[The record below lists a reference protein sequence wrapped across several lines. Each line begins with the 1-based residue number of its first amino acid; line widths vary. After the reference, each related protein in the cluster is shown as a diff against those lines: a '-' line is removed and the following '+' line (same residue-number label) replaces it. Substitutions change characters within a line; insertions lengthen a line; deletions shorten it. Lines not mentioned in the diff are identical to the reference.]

1 MGEEENRKVIEQA
14 QKSMEAGDYRG
25 LEDLMHE
32 DVVQEWPQS
41 GERIRGKQNIK
52 AINDAYPGM
61 PDAKLR
67 RITLG
72 GDVVVAEMVLDYGGK
87 TVHGCTILEMKDGKV
102 VKETD
107 YFADPFEAP
116 EWRKQWVEKMEPAQA
131 GSSKN

>member
-1 MGEEENRKVIEQA
+1 MGEEENRKVIEKA

-72 GDVVVAEMVLDYGGK
+72 GDVVVAEMLLNYGGK
-87 TVHGCTILEMKDGKV
+87 TVHGCSIIEMKDGRAARR
-102 VKETD
+102 TNHLPTTSR
-107 YFADPFEAP
+107 DPNGRTKRAE
-116 EWRKQWVEKMEPAQA
+116 
-131 GSSKN
+131 

>member
-1 MGEEENRKVIEQA
+1 MGEEETRKVVEKARQA
-14 QKSMEAGDYRG
+14 MESGDYRG

-41 GERIRGKQNIK
+41 GERIRGKKNVK

-67 RITLG
+67 RVTIG
-72 GDVVVAEMVLDYGGK
+72 GDLVVAEMLLNYGGK
-87 TVHGCTILEMKDGKV
+87 TVHGATILEFKDGKV
-102 VKETD
+102 VKQTD

-116 EWRKQWVEKMEPAQA
+116 EWRKQWVEKMEPAGTSTA
-131 GSSKN
+131 KN